1 MIVIRIFKENAG
13 NIAGL
18 TSAITF
24 EDCKKRLRLY
34 FSDLKK
40 VKEKITTGE
49 IIDIPYITLRK
60 DRRIN
65 NKKMIRNERRKKL
78 EVINYVY

>member
-1 MIVIRIFKENAG
+1 MVVIRIFKENAG

-34 FSDLKK
+34 FSDFKK

-65 NKKMIRNERRKKL
+65 NKKMIRNERRKNL
-78 EVINYVY
+78 EVINYGY

>member
-1 MIVIRIFKENAG
+1 MLVIGIFKENAG

-40 VKEKITTGE
+40 VKEKVTTGE
-49 IIDIPYITLRK
+49 IIDIPYITLQK

-65 NKKMIRNERRKKL
+65 NKKMIRNERRKNL

>member
-34 FSDLKK
+34 FSDFKK

-49 IIDIPYITLRK
+49 IIDIPYITLQK

-65 NKKMIRNERRKKL
+65 NKKMIRNERRKNL

>member
-1 MIVIRIFKENAG
+1 MVVIGIFKENAG

-18 TSAITF
+18 TSTITF

-49 IIDIPYITLRK
+49 IIDIPYITLQK

-65 NKKMIRNERRKKL
+65 NKKMIRNERRKNL
-78 EVINYVY
+78 EVINYGY

>member
-40 VKEKITTGE
+40 VKEKVTTGE
-49 IIDIPYITLRK
+49 IIDIPYITLQK

-65 NKKMIRNERRKKL
+65 NKKMIRNERRKNL

>member
-34 FSDLKK
+34 FSDFKK
-40 VKEKITTGE
+40 VKEKITIGE
-49 IIDIPYITLRK
+49 IIDIPYITLQK

-65 NKKMIRNERRKKL
+65 NKKMIRNERRKNL

>member
-1 MIVIRIFKENAG
+1 MVVIGIFKENAG

-18 TSAITF
+18 TSVITF

-40 VKEKITTGE
+40 IKKKITTGE
-49 IIDIPYITLRK
+49 MIDIPYITLQK

-65 NKKMIRNERRKKL
+65 NKKMIRNERRKNL
-78 EVINYVY
+78 EVINYGY